1 MSLAITKKEFEINLS
16 SNFTFEKSPHIGLC
30 ISGGSDSM
38 ALLILMKE
46 WIKKKNGKISAIHF
60 DHNLRYE
67 SKSEAKI
74 LEKRVKNLNINFLK
88 ITWNHSKINSRIM
101 ELARSARYEKIINIC
116 KKLEI
121 INLMT
126 AHNFEDNLETF
137 VMRKKRDNKSLG
149 TCSIPK
155 IKIVD
160 DLRIIRPLLNYKKS
174 RLEATCKK
182 SKIEWITDKSNFDEK
197 FERVRVR
204 NVLKL
209 KTLRGNPKNFW

>member
-1 MSLAITKKEFEINLS
+1 
-16 SNFTFEKSPHIGLC
+16 
-30 ISGGSDSM
+30 
-38 ALLILMKE
+38 
-46 WIKKKNGKISAIHF
+46 
-60 DHNLRYE
+60 
-67 SKSEAKI
+67 
-74 LEKRVKNLNINFLK
+74 
-88 ITWNHSKINSRIM
+88 M

-116 KKLEI
+116 KKLQI

-149 TCSIPK
+149 ISSIPK

-209 KTLRGNPKNFW
+209 KTLRKPKKFLVN